1 MHEINDLSELFDTL
15 KRGTFDDSYP
25 VNGKPYYY
33 VKDETWKEK
42 ENEKKKQSNLNAW
55 SKLITNE

>member
-1 MHEINDLSELFDTL
+1 MHETIDLSDLVYKL
-15 KRGTFDDSYP
+15 KWNYP

-42 ENEKKKQSNLNAW
+42 ENENKKQSNLNAW
-55 SKLITNE
+55 SKLIAEE